1 MVNADHNIPA
11 FSSLRSSSETRVL
24 VAFNYHHNANR
35 IAFLPTGLNV
45 RYPAKINSQESGT
58 CSMARFEIG
67 SRVKVVGPIAENYP
81 RVTAIVSD
89 LRRNETLPHLSR
101 YRVLIAGGEDTFY
114 EFQLA
119 PFQDDPAC
127 KTRLGST

>member
-1 MVNADHNIPA
+1 MDKAIVKEITRGRLLFVGLCVGGALLLADVVV
-11 FSSLRSSSETRVL
+11 SLFRS
-24 VAFNYHHNANR
+24 
-35 IAFLPTGLNV
+35 
-45 RYPAKINSQESGT
+45 YPVFFRERHFGGT
-58 CSMARFEIG
+58 I
-67 SRVKVVGPIAENYP
+67 VGPIAENYP

-119 PFQDDPAC
+119 PFQDDP
-127 KTRLGST
+127 G